1 MDAARSI
8 DMLTEYEVQ
17 KLGRGMRQDL
27 NAASGVVPTCA
38 ALLLM
43 IVVLSL
49 IGSWNDPHRELVG
62 GVTAIQDS
70 ASSAPRG
77 HAPPAGRGMHEEG
90 KDERPQSLSQAG
102 DVSQPTDKPVQSPAR

>member
-1 MDAARSI
+1 MDAVRST

-49 IGSWNDPHRELVG
+49 IGSWNDPHRDLVG
-62 GVTAIQDS
+62 VAASQDS

-77 HAPPAGRGMHEEG
+77 HAPAAGRGMHEAG
-90 KDERPQSLSQAG
+90 KDERPQSLSQARG
-102 DVSQPTDKPVQSPAR
+102 VSRPAAEPVKFPAR